1 MLVVYKAPDEL
12 AARSV
17 LALLQQAGVPAV
29 LRSFQIS
36 AYANL
41 GSMLFPNWGEILVDE
56 LDFRRAAEQI
66 DGFYG
71 EQRAEALPEA
81 QPGLRPA
88 TDPSTPN
95 TQEC

>member
-12 AARSV
+12 SARSV

-56 LDFRRAAEQI
+56 LDFGRAAEQI
-66 DGFYG
+66 DGFFG
-71 EQRAEALPEA
+71 EPRAEAVPQAES
-81 QPGLRPA
+81 QPRPA
-88 TDPSTPN
+88 ADTGRPE